1 MRLKMTTKKPAKRKI
16 RWLVVAAL
24 AFLLFLTYD
33 IIITNILA
41 YQLCH
46 AQPNPKTFIKKTV
59 EFPESVYWE
68 DNIYPGFNEQDRILM
83 IRNYLDGV
91 HLKTM
96 ALKTPEGAIYLYT
109 ATQKDWETSKAIKSR
124 KMNGN
129 YYKTLDNEA
138 KAIAQRAKKIDRST
152 ARSLNYSVIFKP
164 VKLSEFQSKYLWSD
178 EIKIIDNHHDE
189 VIGFN
194 RRLMRRW
201 YRIFPDFELG
211 NRYFYPHAMCGNNDL
226 EGFDENVIT
235 KFSRMFWPIKHAESL
250 DFMLFRKENK

>member
-1 MRLKMTTKKPAKRKI
+1 MTTRKKVLI
-16 RWLVVAAL
+16 ITMGLGFWM
-24 AFLLFLTYD
+24 FLTYD

-96 ALKTPEGAIYLYT
+96 ALNTPEGTIYLYT
-109 ATQKDWETSKAIKSR
+109 ATEKDWQTSRAIKSR
-124 KMNGN
+124 KTNGN

-138 KAIAQRAKKIDRST
+138 RMIAQRGKRIDRAS
-152 ARSLNYSVIFKP
+152 AHSLNYSVIFTAI
-164 VKLSEFQSKYLWSD
+164 KLSEFQSKYLWSD

-194 RRLMRRW
+194 QRVMRRW

-211 NRYFYPHAMCGNNDL
+211 NRYFYPHAMCGYGSIVN
-226 EGFDENVIT
+226 FDEKVIVQ
-235 KFSRMFWPIKHAESL
+235 FSRMIMPNKHSEYQ

>member
-1 MRLKMTTKKPAKRKI
+1 MESHFSIKPAKRKLF
-16 RWLVVAAL
+16 WLIFMSL
-24 AFLLFLTYD
+24 GLLLFLTYD

-46 AQPNPKTFIKKTV
+46 APPNPKTFIKKTV
-59 EFPESVYWE
+59 EYPESIYWE
-68 DNIYPGFNEQDRILM
+68 DTIYPGFNEQDRILM

-91 HLKTM
+91 HLKAM
-96 ALKTPEGAIYLYT
+96 ALNTPEGTIYQYT
-109 ATQKDWETSKAIKSR
+109 ATEKDWATSKAIKSR

-138 KAIAQRAKKIDRST
+138 KMIAQRGKKIDRPT
-152 ARSLNYSVIFKP
+152 AHSLNYSVIFNP
-164 VKLSEFQSKYLWSD
+164 VKLSGFQSKYLWSD
-178 EIKIIDNHHDE
+178 EIKIIDNRNNE

-194 RRLMRRW
+194 RRLMRHW
-201 YRIFPDFELG
+201 YRIFPDFEVG
-211 NRYFYPHAMCGNNDL
+211 RRYFYPHAMCGDNDL

>member
-1 MRLKMTTKKPAKRKI
+1 MTTKTSANRKTL
-16 RWLVVAAL
+16 WLVVVAL

-96 ALKTPEGAIYLYT
+96 ALNTPKGIIYKYT
-109 ATQKDWETSKAIKSR
+109 ATEKDWETSKAIKSR
-124 KMNGN
+124 KINGN

-138 KAIAQRAKKIDRST
+138 KTIAQRAKKIDRST

-164 VKLSEFQSKYLWSD
+164 VKLSEFQRKYLWSD
-178 EIKIIDNHHDE
+178 EIRIIDNHHDE

-201 YRIFPDFELG
+201 YRIFPDIG
-211 NRYFYPHAMCGNNDL
+211 VGRRYFYPHAMCGYGSIVN
-226 EGFDENVIT
+226 FDEKVIVQ
-235 KFSRMFWPIKHAESL
+235 FSRMIMPNKHSEYQ